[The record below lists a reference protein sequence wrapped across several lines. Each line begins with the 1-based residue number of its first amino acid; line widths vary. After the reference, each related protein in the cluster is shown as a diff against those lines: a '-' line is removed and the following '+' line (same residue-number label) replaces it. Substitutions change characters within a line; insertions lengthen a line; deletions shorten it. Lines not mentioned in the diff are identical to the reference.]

1 MEARCVILFHAAHIG
16 CDPDAFRNQAGTTFF
31 GHIMTPQFSSHH
43 LSPIPLHLLR
53 KTPSKPTAQKDTSTE
68 EANNPEKKMYRC
80 RACSNAVAH
89 IGDEITVGDI
99 PVDSMQINPH
109 GYIHEIFTVRT
120 AFQVIVTG
128 QPVPADSWFPGYM
141 WRFCLCAQCGHHLGW
156 SYQPYQ
162 QETIVFFGLRRGSV
176 KED

>member
-1 MEARCVILFHAAHIG
+1 
-16 CDPDAFRNQAGTTFF
+16 
-31 GHIMTPQFSSHH
+31 
-43 LSPIPLHLLR
+43 
-53 KTPSKPTAQKDTSTE
+53 
-68 EANNPEKKMYRC
+68 MYRC

-89 IGDEITVGDI
+89 VGDEISVGDI
-99 PVDSMQINPH
+99 PVDSMQINPG

-120 AFQVIVTG
+120 AFQVIITG

-141 WRFCLCAQCGHHLGW
+141 WRFCLCAQCGLHLGW
-156 SYQPYQ
+156 SYQLYQ

>member
-1 MEARCVILFHAAHIG
+1 MNPAPHFNIYPI
-16 CDPDAFRNQAGTTFF
+16 
-31 GHIMTPQFSSHH
+31 IPQ
-43 LSPIPLHLLR
+43 HLLR
-53 KTPSKPTAQKDTSTE
+53 KTSKSISQKEKVKE
-68 EANNPEKKMYRC
+68 ESEHSEQRMYRC
-80 RACSNAVAH
+80 RSCSNAVAH
-89 IGDEITVGDI
+89 VGDEISVGDI
-99 PVDSMQINPH
+99 PVDSMQINPG
-109 GYIHEIFTVRT
+109 GYIHEIFTIRT
-120 AFQVIVTG
+120 AFQVIITG

>member
-1 MEARCVILFHAAHIG
+1 MN
-16 CDPDAFRNQAGTTFF
+16 P
-31 GHIMTPQFSSHH
+31 TPHPNIH
-43 LSPIPLHLLR
+43 PIIPQYLLR
-53 KTPSKPTAQKDTSTE
+53 KTSKTPSQKEKPKE
-68 EANNPEKKMYRC
+68 ESEHSEKKMYRC

-89 IGDEITVGDI
+89 VGDEISVGDI
-99 PVDSMQINPH
+99 PVDSMQINPG
-109 GYIHEIFTVRT
+109 GYIHEIFTIRT
-120 AFQVIVTG
+120 AFQVIITG

-156 SYQPYQ
+156 SYQPYR